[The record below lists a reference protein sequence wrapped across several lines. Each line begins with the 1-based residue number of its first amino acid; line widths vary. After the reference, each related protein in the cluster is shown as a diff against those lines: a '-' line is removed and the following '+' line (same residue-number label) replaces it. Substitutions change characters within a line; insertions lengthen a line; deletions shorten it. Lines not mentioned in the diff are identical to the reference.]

1 MQNKKHTIKRGL
13 VRLLGDERY
22 QAVSIPLFAIVL
34 SLLAGAAVILCLGK
48 DPLAAYQNLLQG
60 SGLLPKA
67 SYAGYKSMLT
77 DFTSFLN
84 AWTPMLFAS
93 LSVAVALRAG
103 LFNIGVSGQM
113 LTAGFITTLA
123 VGYSSLAAP
132 AAKPLVLVI
141 GILTGALVGGM
152 IGWLK
157 HQFNINEVVSSIMIN
172 YIAQYVISF
181 FINTYYVNPVSR
193 QSNVVSKAARLTL
206 MDTPV
211 GNLKMDIPLGI
222 ILAVITAVFI
232 KFLLDRTTF
241 GYELKCV
248 GTSRNAARYAGI
260 NVGKNVVM
268 AMVVS
273 GALAG
278 LAGVTYYL
286 GYFGSIQPRVLSST
300 GFDAIAVSL
309 LANSNPVGIIF
320 SSFLITVI
328 SKGSTYMNSASG
340 LESEIASVITGV
352 ILLFSACGAFIR
364 YKVKTAKDELEEEA
378 ARPAAGNAAGEKP
391 AGPADGQARE
401 MLGEP
406 ADGMAGKMPGGP
418 DGQSPDKAAG
428 RATERGER

>member
-1 MQNKKHTIKRGL
+1 M
-13 VRLLGDERY
+13 VRLLGNERY
-22 QAVSIPLFAIVL
+22 QSVSVPLFAIAL
-34 SLLAGAAVILCLGK
+34 SLLAGAVVILFLGK
-48 DPLAAYQNLLQG
+48 NPLVAYQNLLQG
-60 SGLLPKA
+60 SGLLPKP
-67 SYAGYKSMLT
+67 SYAGFKSMLT
-77 DFTSFLN
+77 DFASFLN

-113 LTAGFITTLA
+113 LTAGFLTTLI

-132 AAKPLVLVI
+132 AAKPLVLIV
-141 GILTGALVGGM
+141 GMLGGAAVGGL

-157 HQFNINEVVSSIMIN
+157 HQFNINEVVSSIMLN

-193 QSNVVSKAARLTL
+193 QSNAVSKAARLTL

-222 ILAVITAVFI
+222 VLALLAAFLV
-232 KFLLDRTTF
+232 KFLLDRTVF
-241 GYELKCV
+241 GYEIKCV

-260 NVGKNVVM
+260 HVGRT
-268 AMVVS
+268 MVASMVCS

-286 GYFGSIQPRVLSST
+286 GYFGSIQPRVLAGT

-309 LANSNPVGIIF
+309 LANSNPLGIIF
-320 SSFLITVI
+320 SSFLVTII
-328 SKGSTYMNSASG
+328 SKGSTYMNSSSG
-340 LESEIASVITGV
+340 LESEISSVITGL

-364 YKVKTAKDELEEEA
+364 YKVKEFQDEQKEE
-378 ARPAAGNAAGEKP
+378 
-391 AGPADGQARE
+391 
-401 MLGEP
+401 
-406 ADGMAGKMPGGP
+406 
-418 DGQSPDKAAG
+418 
-428 RATERGER
+428 TERGKG

>member
-1 MQNKKHTIKRGL
+1 M
-13 VRLLGDERY
+13 VRLLGDERR
-22 QAVSIPLFAIVL
+22 QPVAIPLFAIVL
-34 SLLAGAAVILCLGK
+34 SLLAGAVVILFLGK
-48 DPLAAYQNLLQG
+48 NPLAAYQNLLQG
-60 SGLLPKA
+60 SGLLPKP

-77 DFTSFLN
+77 DFTSFMN

-93 LSVAVALRAG
+93 LAVAVALRAG

-113 LTAGFITTLA
+113 LTAGFIATLA

-132 AAKPLVLVI
+132 VAKPLVLVV
-141 GILTGALVGGM
+141 GILAGAAVGGL

-157 HQFNINEVVSSIMIN
+157 HQFNINEVVSSIMVN

-193 QSNVVSKAARLTL
+193 QSNAVSKAARLTL

-222 ILAVITAVFI
+222 VLAVVTAVAIRFV
-232 KFLLDRTTF
+232 LNRTVF
-241 GYELKCV
+241 GYEVKCV

-260 NVGKNVVM
+260 HVGRNM
-268 AMVVS
+268 IASMVFS
-273 GALAG
+273 GGLAG

-286 GYFGSIQPRVLSST
+286 GYFGSIQPRVLPST

-320 SSFLITVI
+320 SSFLITII
-328 SKGSTYMNSASG
+328 SKGSTYMNSSSG

-364 YKVKTAKDELEEEA
+364 YKVKGFQDELEEE
-378 ARPAAGNAAGEKP
+378 R
-391 AGPADGQARE
+391 
-401 MLGEP
+401 
-406 ADGMAGKMPGGP
+406 GKG
-418 DGQSPDKAAG
+418 
-428 RATERGER
+428 